1 VFDATFSTRKRCPSE
16 NKRNEDAPFNSFAH
30 ETGPHGFHHIAVIAL
45 WQEQAVHACAGLAF
59 VVQCRRLD
67 GGFFL
72 VSLVLLPAITIS
84 VSLSL
89 AR

>member
-1 VFDATFSTRKRCPSE
+1 
-16 NKRNEDAPFNSFAH
+16 
-30 ETGPHGFHHIAVIAL
+30 VIAF
-45 WQEQAVHACAGLAF
+45 WRKHTVQAFAGLVF
-59 VVQCRRLD
+59 LVQCLRLD